1 MIRESRK
8 KRVILEN
15 RAPFPEHIRAFVKE
29 MELLDWLEMNLRLD
43 GSNLTRENIKAVL
56 DGEVMLGGRIMD
68 HLLIERLRD
77 LLVRLYGLA
86 AMKQTPDGNM
96 VRQIAG
102 MISGSDDKKIDWRK
116 TTPVLRQYGFTPPLP
131 SELPGRM
138 QEFFQ
143 FASSPDESETPFPKA
158 AEIHDRFLKIYPL
171 SENNEFT
178 ARALMEY
185 HLIVRGYPAVTLRAG
200 EQEYNRQIAQYIQ
213 RGRET
218 SFGQELMEETSD
230 RFSLMIQLTE
240 YEN

>member
-1 MIRESRK
+1 MIREIRK

-43 GSNLTRENIKAVL
+43 GSNLTRENIKVVL

-102 MISGSDDKKIDWRK
+102 MISDSDDKKIDWRK
-116 TTPVLRQYGFTPPLP
+116 TTPVLKQ
-131 SELPGRM
+131 
-138 QEFFQ
+138 
-143 FASSPDESETPFPKA
+143 
-158 AEIHDRFLKIYPL
+158 
-171 SENNEFT
+171 
-178 ARALMEY
+178 
-185 HLIVRGYPAVTLRAG
+185 
-200 EQEYNRQIAQYIQ
+200 
-213 RGRET
+213 
-218 SFGQELMEETSD
+218 
-230 RFSLMIQLTE
+230 
-240 YEN
+240 

>member
-1 MIRESRK
+1 MMREIRK

-15 RAPFPEHIRAFVKE
+15 RAPLPEHVRAFIKE
-29 MELLDWLEMNLRLD
+29 TELLDWLEMNLRLD

-77 LLVRLYGLA
+77 LLVRLYGMT
-86 AMKQTPDGNM
+86 AMKQTTGEDV

-102 MISGSDDKKIDWRK
+102 MVSGSDDKKIDWRK

-131 SELPGRM
+131 SELPGKM
-138 QEFFQ
+138 QEFFR
-143 FASSPDESETPFPKA
+143 FASMPDETENPFPKA

-171 SENNEFT
+171 AENNEFT

-185 HLIVRGYPAVTLRAG
+185 HLITRGYPAVALRAG
-200 EQEYNRQIAQYIQ
+200 EQEYNRQIAQYVQ
-213 RGRET
+213 RGMKT
-218 SFGQELMEETSD
+218 SFSQELLEETFD
-230 RFSLMIQLTE
+230 RFSLMIQLTG